1 MKNNITDTLI
11 VGFVGLFLS
20 TINLNTTLICNSDN
34 ISVSNFKLFN
44 NNYDYNSTILTSQ
57 CVSNNQIQDNH
68 LASYAKELFGN
79 MRDATEEEKQSVKKY
94 VDSISIDTGVNFFDL
109 C

>member
-11 VGFVGLFLS
+11 LGIGLFLS
-20 TINLNTTLICNSDN
+20 INLNSTPIYNSDN
-34 ISVSNFKLFN
+34 MSVSNFKLFN
-44 NNYDYNSTILTSQ
+44 NNYDYNSTILSSQ
-57 CVSNNQIQDNH
+57 CMSNNQIQDNN
-68 LASYAKELFGN
+68 LDKYVKELFGN
-79 MRDATEEEKQSVKKY
+79 MRDATEEEKQSVKNY